1 MSFKRLNDLVIVD
14 EFCDKQ
20 CEDVCKLPYC
30 YNYQYQCIHWVQVK
44 KPLWKVQEERKMKE
58 EKVKLSEQKVELKE
72 APADVSYGKYKDLE
86 LKYNKLK
93 QDLLEMTSM
102 YLELK
107 RSYNG

>member
-1 MSFKRLNDLVIVD
+1 MSFKRLNDLVTVD
-14 EFCDKQ
+14 EFCDIK
-20 CEDVCKLPYC
+20 CEDTCKLPYC
-30 YNYQYQCIHWVQVK
+30 YNDQYQCIHWVQVK
-44 KPLWKVQEERKMKE
+44 KPLWQVQEERKMQE
-58 EKVKLSEQKVELKE
+58 EKVELKE
-72 APADVSYGKYKDLE
+72 EADVPYEKYNDLE